1 MSTQSEFNELLSSI
15 SVSQKNSHKINE
27 LRNCFNE
34 SHIEEFLEKL
44 NEIDNIDDLL
54 DSSQQAEGVTDQFID
69 FVSELIIN
77 QK

>member
-15 SVSQKNSHKINE
+15 SVSQENSQKISE